1 MNCRLCES
9 TDCSFFI
16 SDKKRDFILC
26 NTCALL
32 FVPEKD
38 LVTIHSEKERYA
50 LHNNTADN
58 EVYVTYL
65 KEFTREIERV
75 PVSNPRVL
83 DFGSGQDK
91 VLTHILRESGYNCY
105 AYDPLYEIGRE
116 HLSEKFDVIILCEVV
131 EHLRDIRKEL
141 GLIRKLL
148 KQKGYGIIRT
158 ELYEDRDMFADW
170 WYVKDITHINFF
182 SLYTMEKLADLIG
195 KGIFYT
201 NRKNV
206 VIFG

>member
-65 KEFTREIERV
+65 KEFTREIKRV

-91 VLTHILRESGYNCY
+91 VLTHVLRESGYNCY
-105 AYDPLYEIGRE
+105 AYDPLYGIGIE
-116 HLSEKFDVIILCEVV
+116 HLNDKFDIIILCEVV
-131 EHLRDIRKEL
+131 EHLRDLRKEMNVIKKIL
-141 GLIRKLL
+141 RPH
-148 KQKGYGIIRT
+148 GYVIIRT
-158 ELYEDRDMFADW
+158 ELYKNRGAFIDW
-170 WYVKDITHINFF
+170 WYTKDITHINFF
-182 SLYTMEKLADLIG
+182 SLYTIEKLAGLIG
-195 KGIFYT
+195 KRVFYT
-201 NRKNV
+201 NSKNV
-206 VIFG
+206 VIIG